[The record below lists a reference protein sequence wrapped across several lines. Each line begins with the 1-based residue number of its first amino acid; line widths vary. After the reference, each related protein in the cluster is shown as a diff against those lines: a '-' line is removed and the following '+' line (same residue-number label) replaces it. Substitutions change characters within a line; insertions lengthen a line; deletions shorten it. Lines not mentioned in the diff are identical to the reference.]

1 MLTSL
6 TIKNYT
12 LIENLN
18 VDFSSGFSVI
28 TGETGAGKSML
39 LGALGLVLGKRADL
53 SSLKNEEEKCVIE
66 AVFSIEKYGLKAFFE
81 AQDLDFE
88 NETIIRREILPS
100 GKSRAFVNDSPV
112 TLQQLDELG
121 NQLMDIHSQHQT
133 RELSEEKYQFEVLDI
148 LAQNEDLLLEYSKKL
163 SEYKKNKKALEQ
175 AQAKLSESEREQE
188 YNLFVYNELNEANL
202 KENEQQEL
210 ETEYEKLNNTEVIKE
225 VLSKTLNLS
234 DNEMSG
240 IVQNLN
246 EIKSDFSKIASFS
259 PSYNE
264 ISERISSVQIE
275 FSDIRSEER
284 RVGKVSRSL
293 W

>member
-18 VDFSSGFSVI
+18 VDFSNGFSVI

-53 SSLKNEEEKCVIE
+53 SSLKNEDEKCVIE
-66 AVFSIEKYGLKAFFE
+66 AVFSVEKYGLKTFFE

-121 NQLMDIHSQHQT
+121 QQLMDIHSQHQT

-148 LAQNEDLLLEYSKKL
+148 LAENENLLTEYSRKL
-163 SEYKKNKKALEQ
+163 S
-175 AQAKLSESEREQE
+175 
-188 YNLFVYNELNEANL
+188 
-202 KENEQQEL
+202 
-210 ETEYEKLNNTEVIKE
+210 
-225 VLSKTLNLS
+225 
-234 DNEMSG
+234 
-240 IVQNLN
+240 
-246 EIKSDFSKIASFS
+246 
-259 PSYNE
+259 
-264 ISERISSVQIE
+264 
-275 FSDIRSEER
+275 
-284 RVGKVSRSL
+284 
-293 W
+293 